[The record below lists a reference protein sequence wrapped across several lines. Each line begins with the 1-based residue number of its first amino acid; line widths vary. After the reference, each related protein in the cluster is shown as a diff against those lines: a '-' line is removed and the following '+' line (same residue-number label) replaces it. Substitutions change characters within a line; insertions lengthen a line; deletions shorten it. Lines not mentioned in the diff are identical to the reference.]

1 MGEQAN
7 LLATFSEGLI
17 ELDQKMTRE
26 LTNSKTEIKKTV
38 IDDLSETMNND
49 KKELKKKMEA
59 DYGELKKRFEIETT
73 EIRDKIQFDKK
84 SLIAKFEEVEDEM
97 QKEAKLVRYVTG
109 LRKIIMG
116 QC

>member
-1 MGEQAN
+1 MVRD
-7 LLATFSEGLI
+7 FSKSSIFITIIAGLV

-26 LTNSKTEIKKTV
+26 LTNCKSEIKKNV

-97 QKEAKLVRYVTG
+97 QKEAKLVR
-109 LRKIIMG
+109 
-116 QC
+116 